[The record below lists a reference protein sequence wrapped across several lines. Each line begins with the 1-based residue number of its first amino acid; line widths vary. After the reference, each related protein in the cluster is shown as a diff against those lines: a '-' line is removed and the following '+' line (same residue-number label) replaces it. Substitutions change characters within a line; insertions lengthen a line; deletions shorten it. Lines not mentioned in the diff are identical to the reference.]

1 MRYVCPKCAEAF
13 AVPPPDGTCPHC
25 DAALLHEPDGPDAE
39 QRGES
44 DGPPSPKRR
53 L

>member
-1 MRYVCPKCAEAF
+1 MRYICPKCAEVF

-25 DAALLHEPDGPDAE
+25 DATLLREPEGTDAD
-39 QRGES
+39 QRGEAQ
-44 DGPPSPKRR
+44 GQASPKRR